1 MTESSYPAGDPEKP
15 ANRSWFPL
23 WAQVV
28 LGLVLGMALGV
39 WAGKAPII
47 GHFGTE
53 DLGRIGMLVIRA
65 LKALAVPLVALV
77 IVDALLRFQIE
88 GRAGVRLLRICLCNV
103 SVAMAIGLV
112 LTNLL
117 HPGRFLAPLFGPL
130 MDSALPDGK
139 PPGKLDFVSGLESII
154 PTSLGAPFVENTVLS
169 AALIALLVGA
179 ALRTLRGRRDV
190 EVVAG
195 VKRVEQLVLAL
206 SEAFQLALIWVVKL
220 VPFAAF
226 ALVAHAVGKAGLAA
240 LSGLWAFLA
249 MILLGFVL
257 HALVYYPA
265 LAWWLGRRS
274 PRVYLGG
281 GRDAIITAL
290 ATNSS
295 LATVPVTLR
304 CLTQKIGVSEKS
316 ARLAACLGTNLN
328 NDGITLYEAMAVL
341 MIAQASGIELGI
353 SQQLVV
359 VVASIMAGA
368 GIAGIPEAGLV
379 MLPTVLS
386 AVGLP
391 DIVVAAAIPL
401 VVPVDWVLARA
412 RSVVNVLSDMV
423 VAIVLDRE
431 PATSELGSPLARS
444 GLPGEG
450 C

>member
-1 MTESSYPAGDPEKP
+1 MTQSALPEAASAP
-15 ANRSWFPL
+15 TVTRSWFPL

-28 LGLVLGMALGV
+28 LGLVLGIALGV

-47 GHFGTE
+47 GNFGTE
-53 DLGRIGMLVIRA
+53 ELGRLGLLVIRA

-77 IVDALLRFQIE
+77 IIDALLRFQIE
-88 GRAGVRLLRICLCNV
+88 GRAGMRLLRICLCNV
-103 SVAMAIGLV
+103 SVAMAIGLT

-130 MDSALPDGK
+130 MRSGMADAK

-154 PTSLGAPFVENTVLS
+154 PTSVAVPFVENTVLS
-169 AALIALLVGA
+169 AALLALLVGA
-179 ALRTLRGRRDV
+179 ALRTLRGRDA
-190 EVVAG
+190 ELAAG

-206 SEAFQLALIWVVKL
+206 SEALQQALIWVVKL

-226 ALVAHAVGKAGLAA
+226 ALVANAVGKAGLAA

-249 MILLGFVL
+249 VILLGFAL

-265 LAWWLGRRS
+265 VAWWLGRRS

-304 CLTQKIGVSEKS
+304 CLTQNVGVSESS

-341 MIAQASGIELGI
+341 MIAQASGIELGV

-401 VVPVDWVLARA
+401 VVPVDWLLARA
-412 RSVVNVLSDMV
+412 RSAVNVLSDMV
-423 VAIVLDRE
+423 VAILLDRE
-431 PATSELGSPLARS
+431 PASAELATPLART
-444 GLPGEG
+444 GLSGEG
-450 C
+450 